1 MIGKRIRARREELGL
16 TQEELAKK
24 LGYKSKST
32 INKIE
37 LDINDVS
44 QSKLIK
50 IASALGV
57 EPTYFIDGVQ
67 VEIETPKPHSIA
79 PAYLEKF
86 YKLSA
91 ESQAQ
96 ALKYIDFLL
105 NQEGRI

>member
-1 MIGKRIRARREELGL
+1 MIGKKVKARREQLGL

-50 IASALGV
+50 LAAALDV
-57 EPTYFIDGVQ
+57 DPTYFIDD
-67 VEIETPKPHSIA
+67 A
-79 PAYLEKF
+79 PQEMPAHLMAYANAF
-86 YKLSA
+86 NKLSDNGKV
-91 ESQAQ
+91 Q
-96 ALKYIDFLL
+96 ALQYIEFLV
-105 NQEGRI
+105 NQEGKNDNR

>member
-1 MIGKRIRARREELGL
+1 MIGKKLKARREQLGL

-50 IASALGV
+50 LADALDV
-57 EPTYFIDGVQ
+57 DPTYFIEDSTP
-67 VEIETPKPHSIA
+67 EIPDRLL
-79 PAYLEKF
+79 AYANAF
-86 YKLSA
+86 AKLSDNGK
-91 ESQAQ
+91 AQ
-96 ALKYIDFLL
+96 ALQYIEFLV
-105 NQEGRI
+105 NQEAKNDNR

>member
-1 MIGKRIRARREELGL
+1 MIGKKVKARREQLGL

-50 IASALGV
+50 LADALEV
-57 EPTYFIDGVQ
+57 DPMYFI
-67 VEIETPKPHSIA
+67 EIDTPSDNTDRIK
-79 PAYLEKF
+79 AYAELF
-86 YKLSA
+86 RKLSD
-91 ESQAQ
+91 EGQAQ
-96 ALKYIDFLL
+96 ALKYIEFLA
-105 NQEGRI
+105 NQEAKR

>member
-1 MIGKRIRARREELGL
+1 MIGKKVKARREQLGL

-50 IASALGV
+50 LADALEV
-57 EPTYFIDGVQ
+57 DPMYFI
-67 VEIETPKPHSIA
+67 EIDTPSDNTDRIK
-79 PAYLEKF
+79 AYAELF
-86 YKLSA
+86 RKLSD
-91 ESQAQ
+91 EGQAQ
-96 ALKYIDFLL
+96 ALKYIEFLV
-105 NQEGRI
+105 NQEDKRQ

>member
-1 MIGKRIRARREELGL
+1 MIGKKVKARREQLGL

-50 IASALGV
+50 LAAALDV
-57 EPTYFIDGVQ
+57 DPTYFIDD
-67 VEIETPKPHSIA
+67 TPDVPDRLL
-79 PAYLEKF
+79 AYATAF
-86 YKLSA
+86 AKLSDNGK
-91 ESQAQ
+91 AQ
-96 ALKYIDFLL
+96 ALQYIKFLL
-105 NQEGRI
+105 VQEEGNNDDR